1 MKTQSD
7 NYISAFEV
15 TPAKDTLTSFAQ
27 NLEGIGEAAGEV
39 KSHLSRY
46 ADAEDNVTL
55 KRQAEA
61 LRVWLDINSEGLAV
75 AAHAAALGPAWAEEV
90 KNRLDAAARDLT
102 LIEQESNDSR
112 SDPEGVTD
120 ILQVWNDVNSLLESM
135 EELYRPPLSAAGV
148 QKLAEPSQS
157 FAQTIPAR

>member
-1 MKTQSD
+1 KH
-7 NYISAFEV
+7 AFAFGV
-15 TPAKDTLTSFAQ
+15 TPAQAALTSFAQ

-46 ADAEDNVTL
+46 ADTEDNVTL

-61 LRVWLDINSEGLAV
+61 LRVWIDINSEGLAV
-75 AAHAAALGPAWAEEV
+75 AARAAALGPVWAEEV
-90 KNRLDAAARDLT
+90 KGRLDAAARDLS

-135 EELYRPPLSAAGV
+135 EELYRPSLAAPVGVEKMAEPVQAYAQPLAAG
-148 QKLAEPSQS
+148 
-157 FAQTIPAR
+157 